1 MKVGVI
7 DTAQKLEI
15 TLLPAYLPFHLLA
28 AFLLAAFRA
37 VEDLL
42 GASLAGGR
50 AEVLRVEVQSLQGL
64 EAASLEELR

>member
-1 MKVGVI
+1 M
-7 DTAQKLEI
+7 
-15 TLLPAYLPFHLLA
+15 LPAYLPFHLLA